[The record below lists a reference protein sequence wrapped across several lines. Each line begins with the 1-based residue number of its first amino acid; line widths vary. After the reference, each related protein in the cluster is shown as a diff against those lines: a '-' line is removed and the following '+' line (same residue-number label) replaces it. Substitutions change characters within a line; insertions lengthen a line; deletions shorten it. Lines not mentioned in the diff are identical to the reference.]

1 MDSPSVLQPAPPQGS
16 VLISGVGA
24 SHGLGAAIARRFAAG
39 GYPVVIAGRNAEKLA
54 ATAEELSSAGA
65 KVSHVVGDASR
76 AADVA
81 RFVTAA
87 RSSRRWP
94 LPCTMPAQTGRRR
107 SSRSAKNASRVIGAS
122 TRSAASTWRRRQSL
136 RCLSRGGGTLIFTG
150 ASGSLRGKANFAP
163 FAAAKAAVRALAQSV
178 AREFGPQGIHVGH
191 IVIDGGIEGDRLL
204 SLRPELKDARG
215 PDGLLNIAAI
225 ADAYWVL
232 HHQHRSAWTL
242 ELDLRP
248 WAEVVL
254 TTRENVIAVSRHAAR
269 HEAADHRPPGALDR
283 PHHGPSGPVRLGDD
297 GFIGHHDPF
306 AVEPHAVMAV
316 LRTPNRDRRR

>member
-1 MDSPSVLQPAPPQGS
+1 MDDRSLLQPAAPQQGS

-39 GYPVVIAGRNAEKLA
+39 GYPVVIAGRNAEKLG

-81 RFVTAA
+81 RFV
-87 RSSRRWP
+87 
-94 LPCTMPAQTGRRR
+94 
-107 SSRSAKNASRVIGAS
+107 
-122 TRSAASTWRRRQSL
+122 SAAQEFAPLAVAVHNAGSNRPAPFLKVSEERFEGHWREHALGGFHLAQAAIPAL
-136 RCLSRGGGTLIFTG
+136 LSRGGGTLIFTG

-248 WAEVVL
+248 WSE
-254 TTRENVIAVSRHAAR
+254 S
-269 HEAADHRPPGALDR
+269 
-283 PHHGPSGPVRLGDD
+283 
-297 GFIGHHDPF
+297 F
-306 AVEPHAVMAV
+306 
-316 LRTPNRDRRR
+316 